1 MKTWW
6 HYRGG
11 QTTRPYVVAI
21 TRAEDIH
28 AALAVFGEP
37 FPCAFARELTSPR
50 ILELPEVQAVKE
62 GGVEM
67 IYVYQLP
74 SAYDR
79 FVTRDGRVDYDA
91 MEAAGFDVS

>member
-11 QTTRPYVVAI
+11 QTTRPYVVAV
-21 TRAEDIH
+21 TRADDIH

-37 FPCAFARELTSPR
+37 FPCAFVRELTSPK
-50 ILELPEVQAVKE
+50 ILERPEVAAVQP
-62 GGVEM
+62 GGLEM
-67 IYVYQLP
+67 IYVDQLP

-79 FVTRDGRVDYDA
+79 FVRGDGSLDYEA
-91 MEAAGFDVS
+91 MEAAGVDPH